1 MSVCRHHPGGITEF
15 IWQID
20 DYDQRLKTAING
32 DEWTSEIFTANLPGQ
47 PKFSLIFFP
56 PIPFTVYSENYPYM
70 ATSSSPNQTILF
82 LALNELVQIDITY
95 IMWMENENGDIISE
109 KLGYGKKYNTYVWFD
124 PLLPSTTKRFSI
136 YCQIT
141 GRGAMASKTN
151 EEEKVVD
158 LLSVQSMAPEYM
170 FVLDISNGL
179 ENRQEY
185 EINDKKFTFQY
196 DKNTTTFEWHFKA
209 LSEKSCEYYLCEM
222 WLENELGHR
231 SFISRRHYQPFRYKI
246 FRVWRGSLLGYFGLQ
261 RLSRFCMKIRPYNSC
276 LYNQIRHFH
285 TVNFNSSQFGDV
297 KVVANDGGVFY
308 MPKVVLYLHSDKF
321 KDQVDLDS
329 KTLETILWL
338 MCTGKVKNKK
348 MANSELHAIAG
359 RYQLDE
365 IQELIVEIML
375 ENLCVESAVDA
386 LKLAFEYDHMAEFK
400 EKTIKFALNN
410 FDEIAKS
417 NEWKQLA
424 VSHVEIV
431 THLISASY
439 HSSKL

>member
-1 MSVCRHHPGGITEF
+1 MSVCRHLPGGVTEF
-15 IWQID
+15 EWQID
-20 DYDQRLKTAING
+20 DYDQRLKTTING
-32 DEWTSEIFTANLPGQ
+32 DEWTSEIFTANLPGE
-47 PKFSLIFFP
+47 PKFSLIFTP
-56 PIPFTVYSENYPYM
+56 LIPFKPHSEDYPYM
-70 ATSSSPNQTILF
+70 ACPYFYDRAVVRLDNYSAITGIRCSIWMKDDNGNIIWDSLPLGIASYRSYTIKPRLPPTTRRF
-82 LALNELVQIDITY
+82 Y
-95 IMWMENENGDIISE
+95 ICVDIIRRAAVASE
-109 KLGYGKKYNTYVWFD
+109 SNK
-124 PLLPSTTKRFSI
+124 
-136 YCQIT
+136 
-141 GRGAMASKTN
+141 
-151 EEEKVVD
+151 EEKVVD
-158 LLSVQSMAPEYM
+158 LLSVDSTAPKYV
-170 FVLDISNGL
+170 FVLDISNELGSC
-179 ENRQEY
+179 QEY
-185 EINDKKFTFQY
+185 EINDKKFTLRH
-196 DKNTTTFEWHFKA
+196 DKNTATLVWDNGASNERSYEF
-209 LSEKSCEYYLCEM
+209 YLCEFWM
-222 WLENELGHR
+222 QNKLGHQ
-231 SFISRRHYQPFRYKI
+231 SFISRRNAQLFRCQSVGILKDNR
-246 FRVWRGSLLGYFGLQ
+246 FRCFGVQ
-261 RLSRFCMKIRPYNSC
+261 RLSHFCIRVRPYNSC
-276 LYNQIRHFH
+276 LQNEIRHSH

-308 MPKVVLYLHSDKF
+308 MPKVVLFSHSDKF

-329 KTLETILWL
+329 KTLKTILWL

-386 LKLAFEYDHMAEFK
+386 LKLAFEFDHMAEFK
-400 EKTIKFALNN
+400 EKTIKFVLNN